1 MADGHSSLG
10 GEYTT
15 NIIWRGPHSD
25 QHSDAEMEKI
35 FFALQIPTIA
45 NALDASTYHLS
56 LLSIFSFYRLTMC
69 RASLGGYLQIHD

>member
-15 NIIWRGPHSD
+15 NIIWSDPHFD
-25 QHSDAEMEKI
+25 QHSDVAMEKI

-45 NALDASTYHLS
+45 NALDASTHHLS
-56 LLSIFSFYRLTMC
+56 LLSIFSFYRLIMC
-69 RASLGGYLQIHD
+69 RASLRGYL